1 MAGHGPNTSF
11 LLRLASIEL
20 PATGAVGS
28 GDPDTL
34 QLTAT
39 YKDAAGNEISTDDY
53 SPIVVWASSATSKA
67 TVSQSGL
74 VTKVA
79 AGTSNVSV
87 AVTLPRHLGGATI
100 TSNNCAITV
109 S

>member
-11 LLRLASIEL
+11 LLRLASISL
-20 PATGAVGS
+20 PATGAVGD

-34 QLTAT
+34 QLIPT
-39 YKDAAGNEISTDDY
+39 YKDAAGKEISTNDH
-53 SPIVVWASSATSKA
+53 SPEVAWASSAASKA
-67 TVSQSGL
+67 TVSASGL

-79 AGTSNVSV
+79 AGTSNISVS
-87 AVTLPRHLGGATI
+87 VTLPRHLGGATI